1 MATLNIDGFYFVR
14 GARSICAAT
23 NVPTVGWFV
32 KVVIGQP
39 HNTEIRVPCSP
50 AARESGA
57 INQASD
63 RDSGRR
69 RRSRGADRRAHRPRL
84 HRPDQERRGLQG
96 QAEDRHR
103 SLRSPP
109 ALEQLDRRTE
119 PALTR
124 RVFCCPKS
132 NT

>member
-57 INQASD
+57 IRPFLEAATKPVIETLVADVAPEAPIDAPIAHVCTGLTKSGEDCKAKPKTGTD
-63 RDSGRR
+63 RCAR
-69 RRSRGADRRAHRPRL
+69 HPR
-84 HRPDQERRGLQG
+84 
-96 QAEDRHR
+96 
-103 SLRSPP
+103 
-109 ALEQLDRRTE
+109 
-119 PALTR
+119 
-124 RVFCCPKS
+124 
-132 NT
+132 